1 MVLLGYYTRDDV
13 QGALGYRP
21 HAEGWNARRTT
32 AEMRA
37 AAAEPFGEEDQ
48 GA

>member
-1 MVLLGYYTRDDV
+1 MLQVRDDV